1 MIAVRGEA
9 PFVQHAS
16 AVINPPTGQVA
27 QAGTEPPASSA
38 IQIVAHKICQ
48 EFDGGASCSMSS
60 IASSVVQPL
69 PRIRKAPPP
78 LKSLANHRLAV
89 GLAIVPAEGNLSLGY
104 RVAKRGFDI
113 LGALVLLVLFS
124 PVLLVT
130 WTVLM
135 LTGGKPIFR
144 QVRLGYRGL
153 PFVMYKFRS
162 MCLDADKRQHEVQNE
177 KNGPI
182 FKNRHDPRITPVGRF
197 LRATSIDELPQ
208 LFNVLLG
215 HMSLVGP
222 RPPLAKEVAQYE
234 PWQRRRLAVKP
245 GLTCLW
251 QVSGRSEV
259 GFEDWVRMDLWYI
272 RHQTFLVD
280 LLLLLKTPWCV
291 LTRRGAY

>member
-1 MIAVRGEA
+1 MIAMRGQALFVRHEGT
-9 PFVQHAS
+9 
-16 AVINPPTGQVA
+16 VINPPTGQIV
-27 QAGTEPPASSA
+27 GVVRKPA
-38 IQIVAHKICQ
+38 
-48 EFDGGASCSMSS
+48 
-60 IASSVVQPL
+60 ASSVLEIASHEVFQELEGGTSRPMSIVASSVARPS
-69 PRIRKAPPP
+69 PRIRKASEE
-78 LKSLANHRLAV
+78 LMSLANLRLAA
-89 GLAIVPAEGNLSLGY
+89 GLAIVPAEGNSSFGY
-104 RVAKRGFDI
+104 RTAKRTFDI
-113 LGALVLLVLFS
+113 LGALVLLGLFS
-124 PVLLVT
+124 PVLLVA
-130 WTVLM
+130 WAVLM
-135 LTGGKPIFR
+135 LTGGKAIFR

-162 MCLDADKRQHEVQNE
+162 MYVDADKRQHEVQNE

-182 FKNRHDPRITPVGRF
+182 FKNRRDPRITPVGRF

-272 RHQTFLVD
+272 QHQTFLVD